1 MNQKAYTRNR
11 WLYRGLR
18 IVAGAMTSL
27 VGLVIILTAVT
38 ALMGDLELLTDMI
51 EIESDDVKLGLAA
64 QIALAV
70 TSSLA
75 VFTFLLLFR
84 SINRFLGH
92 AERGEL
98 FLDSAAN
105 ALSRMGISM
114 ILLYVVFMGFDV
126 LLPMLI
132 KSESILQNSVDFL
145 VYLLIDLNALGLLIG
160 IVLMALAG
168 ALREGRQLQDEL
180 RQIV

>member
-1 MNQKAYTRNR
+1 MNQKAYIQNR
-11 WLYRGLR
+11 WLYRALR
-18 IVAGAMTSL
+18 IIAGLMTSL

-38 ALMGDLELLTDMI
+38 ALTGDMELLTDMV
-51 EIESDDVKLGLAA
+51 EIESDDPKLGLVA
-64 QIALAV
+64 QIALVA
-70 TSSLA
+70 TCSLA

-84 SINRFLGH
+84 SINRFLAH
-92 AERGEL
+92 AEKGEL

-105 ALSRMGISM
+105 ALSRMGVSM
-114 ILLYVVFMGFDV
+114 ILLYVVFLGFDI

-132 KSESILQNSVDFL
+132 EPESIIENSIDFF
-145 VYLLIDLNALGLLIG
+145 VYLIDLNALGLLIG

-168 ALREGRQLQDEL
+168 ALREGRELQDEL

>member
-1 MNQKAYTRNR
+1 MNQKASIQNR
-11 WLYRGLR
+11 WLYRLLR
-18 IVAGAMTSL
+18 IVAGLMTSL

-38 ALMGDLELLTDMI
+38 ALTGDMELLTDMV
-51 EIESDDVKLGLAA
+51 EIESDDPKLGLVA
-64 QIALAV
+64 QIALVA
-70 TSSLA
+70 TCSLA

-84 SINRFLGH
+84 SINRFLAH
-92 AERGEL
+92 AEKGEL

-105 ALSRMGISM
+105 ALSRMGVSM
-114 ILLYVVFMGFDV
+114 ILLYVVFLGFDI

-132 KSESILQNSVDFL
+132 EPESIIENSIDFF
-145 VYLLIDLNALGLLIG
+145 VYLIDLNALGLLIG

-168 ALREGRQLQDEL
+168 ALREGRELQDEL